1 MPLSPPEQ
9 EPPRAPSVSAAEL
22 KAMLSDGHELAVVD
36 VSEEGQ
42 FGMGHMLLAVNI
54 PYSLLEL
61 QAPTLVPRKTCR
73 VVVVDHG
80 GGIAARAARRLRTMG
95 YTDVSVLDGG
105 IAAWEQ
111 AGHQI
116 FQGTYVASKAF
127 GEWVEHH
134 FHTPSIGPEELAA
147 LLDRQADIRVLDPR
161 TVNEHAANHVPRAV
175 SCPSAELIYR
185 FDDLVPSPDTMV
197 VVACGGRT
205 RGIIGAQSLINAG
218 VPNRVVALADGNH
231 GWKLAGL
238 PLEAGLLQGYES
250 PTPENRRRADERA
263 ARIRREHHI
272 TQLDHSTVRQWLAD
286 PDRTTLLLD
295 VRTAEEYHAGHYE
308 GARHA
313 PGGQLLQAT
322 DRWLGTL
329 GARIVVIDTDGT
341 RSAVVC
347 HWLRCMNWDAYTLVY
362 EAGAGQASEPDT
374 AAQALAN
381 AGAKS
386 ADEAAR
392 VTVEPVE
399 RPDGHAIGAG
409 TDAARI
415 DPREAYAAMRQ
426 GAIAISFDRS
436 ADYLQAHPAGALW
449 ASRAA
454 LDTVAE
460 LLRQGRALV
469 LFSRDGRAAELAA
482 MDLRELASDPD
493 RQVKV
498 VRGGT
503 QAWQDAGH
511 AIASK
516 DEEALPQEAR
526 IDTLYW
532 MHDRRRGNKEAMQR
546 YLNWEKGL
554 LAQLERDGYTFT
566 MPASTR

>member
-1 MPLSPPEQ
+1 MSASPVER
-9 EPPRAPSVSAAEL
+9 EKPRSVSAAQL
-22 KAMLSDGHELAVVD
+22 KAMLGDGNELALVD

-61 QAPTLVPRKTCR
+61 QAPVLVPRKTCR
-73 VVVVDHG
+73 VVAVDHG
-80 GGIAARAARRLRTMG
+80 GDIAARAARRLRAIG
-95 YTDVSVLDGG
+95 YTDVAVFEGG
-105 IAAWEQ
+105 IAAWEA
-111 AGHQI
+111 AGHQL
-116 FQGTYVASKAF
+116 FQGTFVASKAF

-134 FHTPSIGPEELAA
+134 FHTPSIGPRELAS
-147 LLDRQADIRVLDPR
+147 LLEKEADIQVLDPR
-161 TVNEHAANHVPRAV
+161 TVNEHAANHVPRAA

-185 FDDLVPSPDTMV
+185 FDDLVPSRDTLV

-250 PTPENRRRADERA
+250 PTPQTRQRAEQRA
-263 ARIRREHHI
+263 ARIRQQYGV
-272 TQLDHSTVRQWLAD
+272 TQLEPSTVRQWLAD
-286 PDRTTLLLD
+286 PARTTLLLD
-295 VRTAEEYHAGHYE
+295 VRTAEEYNAGHYE

-329 GARIVVIDTDGT
+329 GARVVVIDSDGT

-347 HWLRCMNWDAYTLVY
+347 HWLRCMNWDAYTLIY
-362 EAGAGQASEPDT
+362 QGDAGRAQQPDT
-374 AAQALAN
+374 AAQALLN
-381 AGAKS
+381 SGAKS

-392 VTVEPVE
+392 VTV
-399 RPDGHAIGAG
+399 ATQAG
-409 TDAARI
+409 DTGVAVSDVAHI
-415 DPREAYAAMRQ
+415 SPREAAAAIAQ
-426 GAIAISFDRS
+426 GAIAISLDRS
-436 ADYLQAHPAGALW
+436 ADYLQAHPPGSIW

-454 LDTVAE
+454 LAPVAD
-460 LLRQGRALV
+460 LLRQDRTLV
-469 LFSRDGRAAELAA
+469 LFSHDGRAAELAA
-482 MDLRELASDPD
+482 LDLRELVPGHQE
-493 RQVKV
+493 RVKV
-498 VRGGT
+498 VRGGID
-503 QAWQDAGH
+503 AWRLDGH
-511 AIASK
+511 AVASQ
-516 DEEALPQEAR
+516 EEDALPQAAR

-546 YLNWEKGL
+546 YLAWEKGL
-554 LAQLERDGYTFT
+554 LAQLEVDGYTFS
-566 MPASTR
+566 MPRPPEKAHA